1 MSAQITARERSPAK
15 APPAKAK
22 PSNPI
27 AAGAMTVPAAR
38 DVRYRDWTGPG
49 YDPAGQPPYLA
60 PPPVQQGVP
69 GQRKR
74 GLFLSLAVFVLLPVL
89 AAAAYLYLA
98 AQDKYVSQAGFT
110 VRQEEGGAAADL
122 LGGMSQ
128 LFGSTGAGHADL
140 LFEYLRS
147 QELVQRIDAE
157 LDLRAHYARFWQQDP
172 LFSIPPDGSVNQLT
186 RFWRQALR
194 VSFDRN
200 TGLLLLELR
209 ANDPQ
214 YAQTLARAFVA
225 ESERMINQLNAQARR
240 DRMRIASADLATAE
254 DRLRAAR
261 EALAEF
267 RVTTQI
273 VDPDADIQGR
283 MGVLNNLQQQLAQGM
298 IEHDMLNLITDEA
311 DPRMRQATR
320 RIDAIQTRIA
330 QERSSFTNHDA
341 TLTETDYPRLIAR
354 YESLRADQDMA
365 EQSYSAAIRAK
376 DLARSNA
383 ERQSLYLALFI
394 PPTLSDEPGYPI
406 RPLLLGL
413 VALFSLLIWA
423 FGVLA
428 WYSLRD
434 RN

>member
-1 MSAQITARERSPAK
+1 MSGQITARERTPA
-15 APPAKAK
+15 ADTPAT
-22 PSNPI
+22 
-27 AAGAMTVPAAR
+27 GAMQVPVPRDAR
-38 DVRYRDWTGPG
+38 FRDWTGP
-49 YDPAGQPPYLA
+49 ASSPPYLA
-60 PPPVQQGVP
+60 PPPVRSGLP
-69 GQRKR
+69 AGRNR
-74 GLFLSLAVFVLLPVL
+74 GLILSLALMVLLPIL

-98 AQDKYVSQAGFT
+98 AQDKFLSQAGFT

-128 LFGSTGAGHADL
+128 IFGSSGAGHADL

-147 QELVQRIDAE
+147 QELVRRIDSH
-157 LDLRAHYARFWQQDP
+157 LDLRAHYSRHWHQDP
-172 LFSIPPDGSVNQLT
+172 LFSLPPEGSVDQLT
-186 RFWRQALR
+186 RFWRQVLR

-214 YAQTLARAFVA
+214 FAQTLALSVVA
-225 ESERMINQLNAQARR
+225 ESERMINQLNAQSRR
-240 DRMRIASADLATAE
+240 DRMRIASADLVTAE
-254 DRLRAAR
+254 TRLRAAR

-267 RVTTQI
+267 RVSTQI

-283 MGVLNNLQQQLAQGM
+283 MGVLNNLQQQLAQGL
-298 IEHDMLNLITDEA
+298 IEHDMLSMITDDN
-311 DPRMRQATR
+311 DPRMRQAKR
-320 RIDAIQTRIA
+320 RIEVIHTRIS
-330 QERSSFTNHDA
+330 QERDSFANQDA
-341 TLTETDYPRLIAR
+341 AASETDYPRLIAR

-365 EQSYSAAIRAK
+365 EQSYSAAIRAQE
-376 DLARSNA
+376 LARSNA

-394 PPTLSDEPGYPI
+394 PPTLSEEPGYPL
-406 RPLLLGL
+406 RLLLLGL
-413 VALFSLLIWA
+413 TALFSLLIWA